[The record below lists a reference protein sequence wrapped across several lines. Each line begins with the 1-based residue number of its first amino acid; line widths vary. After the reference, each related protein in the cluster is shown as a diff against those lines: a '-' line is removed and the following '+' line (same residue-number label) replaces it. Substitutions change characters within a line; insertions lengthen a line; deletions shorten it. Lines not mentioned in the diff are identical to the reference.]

1 MADRSMPSTCL
12 SSPDVTKA
20 MTSWLIPFAAKPN
33 LAAVAAGN
41 EGTGAGRAGEGLAA
55 PSPDAAG
62 EPAGTD
68 APASPG
74 AEADGPL
81 LAFDAVSVAGAV
93 GDTSPQAT
101 AMAITIARTAAR
113 RSRGRGS
120 TGTAGGGYRDWP
132 SAVANPAAAFGTGI
146 LAA

>member
-41 EGTGAGRAGEGLAA
+41 DGTGAGRAGEGLVA

-68 APASPG
+68 GPAIPD
-74 AEADGPL
+74 ADADGPP
-81 LAFDAVSVAGAV
+81 LAFDGVSV

-101 AMAITIARTAAR
+101 AMAVTTARTAAR
-113 RSRGRGS
+113 RSRGRALM
-120 TGTAGGGYRDWP
+120 GTAGGGYPDWP
-132 SAVANPAAAFGTGI
+132 PAVAIRAAARGAGI

>member
-33 LAAVAAGN
+33 LAAISGGN
-41 EGTGAGRAGEGLAA
+41 EGTDAGTAGEGLAPA
-55 PSPDAAG
+55 PPDAAG
-62 EPAGTD
+62 EPARSDG
-68 APASPG
+68 PAVPG
-74 AEADGPL
+74 ADADGLL
-81 LAFDAVSVAGAV
+81 LAFDGVPV

-101 AMAITIARTAAR
+101 ARAVTTARTAAR
-113 RSRGRGS
+113 RSRERAL
-120 TGTAGGGYRDWP
+120 TVTAGGGYRDWP
-132 SAVANPAAAFGTGI
+132 PAVPTRAGPRGAGI

>member
-1 MADRSMPSTCL
+1 
-12 SSPDVTKA
+12 

-41 EGTGAGRAGEGLAA
+41 DGTAVGTAGEGLAA
-55 PSPDAAG
+55 PWSDVAG
-62 EPAGTD
+62 EPVGTD
-68 APASPG
+68 DPTPPG

-81 LAFDAVSVAGAV
+81 LALDGRPVAGAV

-101 AMAITIARTAAR
+101 ATANTTERAVAR
-113 RSRGRGS
+113 RSRGRTV

-132 SAVANPAAAFGTGI
+132 SAVAIRAAPRGAGI